1 MPVKR
6 MSSSQHCDFT
16 LVPCQGCHQSMIWQ
30 HMLCVSRPLVLV
42 QVDASYNTQPENME
56 SVWNLRGVINNAWH
70 HVNVEAK

>member
-1 MPVKR
+1 MV
-6 MSSSQHCDFT
+6 
-16 LVPCQGCHQSMIWQ
+16 WQ